1 MILDTIAYTLLIFI
15 SAVSPLPGLPF
26 VILNY
31 EQNPLFIAAISTITG
46 GLLAGFVHYKFA
58 NLIYTKFVRNNFPKI
73 YLKTKKY
80 TPIIKRMSF
89 LELFLLI
96 LSSIIPSSFIAFAA
110 GSCKIPYKKYF
121 ICSFLTFIP
130 SQFLYLFAANKSKNI
145 QEQFI
150 GFGFN
155 KSEALIISISVGCII
170 VFGILFL
177 IRIIRNNLYKKS
189 KKKKQKLL
197 FKSKIF

>member
-1 MILDTIAYTLLIFI
+1 MILEIIAYTFLIFI
-15 SAVSPLPGLPF
+15 TAVSPLPGLPF

-31 EQNPLFIAAISTITG
+31 EQNPIIIAGFTTIAG
-46 GLLAGFVHYKFA
+46 GLMAGFVHYKFA
-58 NLIYTKFVRNNFPKI
+58 NLIYTKFVRKNFPKI

-96 LSSIIPSSFIAFAA
+96 LSSVIPASLIAFAA

-121 ICSFLTFIP
+121 TCSVLTFIP
-130 SQFLYLFAANKSKNI
+130 SQFLYIFAASKSKNI
-145 QEQFI
+145 KEQFI
-150 GFGFN
+150 GLGFN
-155 KSEALIISISVGCII
+155 KSEALIVSISIGCII
-170 VFGILFL
+170 VFVILFL

-189 KKKKQKLL
+189 KRKKKLL
-197 FKSKIF
+197 GKI